1 MKKTILYICFLIL
14 FSCEKSIKK
23 ETNREVDIIY
33 GKSVVQDFYK
43 NCDLKKY
50 DEIYK
55 NLSSE
60 LDTSIIKKIV
70 LIKDSLGFKAKNYEI
85 ENLET
90 FYTEVKDQDSISK
103 KLEIHV
109 FIKSYN
115 ENNSFSENINFL
127 KINDESPKIV
137 GYHIKG

>member
-1 MKKTILYICFLIL
+1 
-14 FSCEKSIKK
+14 
-23 ETNREVDIIY
+23 
-33 GKSVVQDFYK
+33 
-43 NCDLKKY
+43 
-50 DEIYK
+50 
-55 NLSSE
+55 
-60 LDTSIIKKIV
+60 
-70 LIKDSLGFKAKNYEI
+70 LGFKAKNYEI